1 MVPFAELLCP
11 VHGFMEI
18 VAELG
23 DMQVREQPINS
34 YAELGDVHVR
44 REGETVWCR
53 AVCGCVWLYVAVCGC
68 MV

>member
-34 YAELGDVHVR
+34 YAELGDMQVR
-44 REGETVWCR
+44 REGTRGGGRRPV
-53 AVCGCVWLYVAVCGC
+53 VWLC